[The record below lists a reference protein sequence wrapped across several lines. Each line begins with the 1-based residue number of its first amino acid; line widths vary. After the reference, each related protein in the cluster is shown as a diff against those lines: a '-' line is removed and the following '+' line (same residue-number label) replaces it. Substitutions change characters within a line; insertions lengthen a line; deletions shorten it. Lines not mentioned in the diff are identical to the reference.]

1 MANFLERLQHNLPFP
16 ISSVPLTMKKKVSIT
31 TFEADEDAMMEYM
44 LKLSMKERLDFM
56 ELARMKAYGKL
67 YTEYKPPSPAKPVI
81 VYSSRKPREDES
93 LQ

>member
-1 MANFLERLQHNLPFP
+1 
-16 ISSVPLTMKKKVSIT
+16 MKKKVSIT

-44 LKLSMKERLDFM
+44 LTLSMKERLDFM

-81 VYSSRKPREDES
+81 VYSSNKPREDES